1 MSIRRVLLPMLAAV
15 LCTGCIQIRETIR
28 LRKDGSG
35 TVQMTVTFPQLGLRW
50 LPGKPIA
57 NWVRPNLPDGV
68 RLTSTNE
75 RANSGID
82 SSIGESR
89 R

>member
-1 MSIRRVLLPMLAAV
+1 MFIRRAMLLLLATV
-15 LCTGCIQIRETIR
+15 LCTGCIHIRETIE

-35 TVQMTVTFPQLGLRW
+35 TVHMTVTFPQLGLRW

-68 RLTSTNE
+68 RLTSFTS
-75 RANSGID
+75 ASA
-82 SSIGESR
+82 SSLDFP
-89 R
+89 